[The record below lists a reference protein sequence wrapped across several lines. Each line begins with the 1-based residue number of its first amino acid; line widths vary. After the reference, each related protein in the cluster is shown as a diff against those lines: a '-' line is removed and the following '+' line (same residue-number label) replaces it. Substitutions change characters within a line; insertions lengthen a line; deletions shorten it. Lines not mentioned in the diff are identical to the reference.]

1 MGRPERTTLDAVAA
15 AAGVSKATA
24 SKVLNDRDGVS
35 DATRQRVLAAMKRL
49 RYEPSTARAAGSLHP
64 VVTVLFDAYESLY
77 AAQVLAGVVAAGLE
91 LDIDVV
97 TTNPTG
103 AHRHDPLSAEWFHR
117 VADKGH
123 VGVIVVTTEVS
134 PEVAGDSTGAG
145 LGLVLV
151 DPVTARDVDD
161 DGLVSVSATN
171 WTGGYQATEHLI
183 ALGHRR
189 IGFAGGPAESQPARQ
204 RLHGHVAALSAA
216 GLANDPA
223 LTKQDGFR
231 YEDGRDMAAAFL
243 DLPSPPTAI
252 VASCDAGALGVIA
265 AARDRQLR
273 LPQELSII
281 GFDDTYAAESASPR
295 LTTIHQPLREMG
307 RLALRT
313 VLAQSRGQA
322 PEAHHYELVT
332 SLIVR
337 DSTAPPPGPPTA

>member
-1 MGRPERTTLDAVAA
+1 MARTSRATLEAVAA

-35 DATRQRVLAAMKRL
+35 VATRQRVLTAMKQL
-49 RYEPSTARAAGSLHP
+49 RYEPSTSRAAGAAQP
-64 VVTVLFDAYESLY
+64 VITVLFDAYESLY
-77 AAQVLAGVVAAGLE
+77 AAQVLAGVVEAGLE

-97 TTNPTG
+97 TTNPNG
-103 AHRHDPLSAEWFHR
+103 RHRHEPLSAAWFHR

-123 VGVIVVTTEVS
+123 LGVIVVTTEVS
-134 PEVAGDSTGAG
+134 ADAAADSIAAG

-151 DPVTARDVDD
+151 DPVSGRDADD

-171 WTGGYQATEHLI
+171 WTGGYQATEHLL

-189 IGFAGGPAESQPARQ
+189 IGFAGGPPESQPARQ

-216 GLANDPA
+216 GVPPSPE
-223 LTKQDGFR
+223 LTLQDGFR
-231 YEDGRDMAAAFL
+231 YEDGRDMTARFL
-243 DLPSPPTAI
+243 DLADPPTAI
-252 VASCDAGALGVIA
+252 VAGCDASALGVIA

-273 LPQELSII
+273 LPAELSIV

-307 RLALRT
+307 RLAVRT
-313 VLAQSRGQA
+313 VVDQSRGQG
-322 PEAHHYELVT
+322 PEAHHYELAT

-337 DSTAPPPGPPTA
+337 DSTAPPR